1 VDGLNFD
8 SDFGTAAAGIAFG
21 MASTE
26 EEEDAELTVD
36 DVFNT
41 IRYFASRTPGR
52 DDPEAST
59 CLC

>member
-1 VDGLNFD
+1 
-8 SDFGTAAAGIAFG
+8 
-21 MASTE
+21 MA